1 MSHNQGWI
9 SISRELKNHW
19 VYSKPEALRAWL
31 TILFCANFKDGKM
44 ILGKKT
50 YTVKR
55 GQSSMSL
62 RSWANELNMGVKA
75 VVTIFDLLESDN
87 MITRKT
93 IGKGKQSTTL
103 ITITNYDNYQ
113 TLQETLEKRNGIDR
127 ETLGKH
133 EGNANG
139 IQYNNGNNDNNEN
152 NENKKPAYEDFL
164 KYALEHKSKVKKT
177 EVEFKY
183 KAWEASGWC
192 TNRKGKPQPI
202 LNWKT
207 TLLNSL
213 RYMGETGSEIKIVS

>member
-1 MSHNQGWI
+1 MSQKQGWI
-9 SISRELKNHW
+9 SISRELKSHW

-62 RSWANELNMGVKA
+62 RSWANELEMGVKA

-93 IGKGKQSTTL
+93 IGNGKHSTTL
-103 ITITNYDNYQ
+103 ITITNYSNYQ
-113 TLQETLEKRNGIDR
+113 DLQETIEKRNGIER
-127 ETLGKH
+127 ETLGQH

-139 IQYNNGNNDNNEN
+139 IQYNNGNNDNNVN
-152 NENKKPAYEDFL
+152 NDNKKPSYEDFL
-164 KYALEHKSKVKKT
+164 KYAIENKPNVKKKD
-177 EVEFKY
+177 VEFKY
-183 KAWEASGWC
+183 KAWEESGWC
-192 TNRKGKPQPI
+192 TNRKDKLHPI

-213 RYMGETGSEIKIVS
+213 KYMDENGSEIKIVS